1 MLITWPQSSVSVE
14 VGQSVTVSF
23 VTGQDYELMR
33 DISTSDSSVATI
45 STTGSG
51 FSGVATIVGVSAG
64 TATTVPGGSDTQ
76 NTPLTITVT
85 APAPVEDDKFLNKR
99 GLTHF
104 WENIDDIKQDKLT
117 AGTNITI
124 AADNTISASQPT
136 VNDAT
141 LTIQRNGT
149 NVQTFTANQSTNAT
163 ANITVPTDNNELTNG
178 AGYITSSGT
187 AAKANQLTT
196 ARTIAISG
204 GVTGTATSF
213 NGTSN
218 ISIPVTYVRDAYTIW
233 GGKDIVTDISP
244 DDAGCIDEF
253 GHNKLAFLPAECI
266 EVKYSTDGGTTWT
279 DYGLTD
285 AQKVAMVTTT
295 GPGVYAGKSAT
306 ITADNI
312 ANMRGRVRIAC
323 GTMAKSLKIYTALKK
338 ILINFSTNGA
348 TNAKIKI
355 RRRTIA
361 NYLSGTETWEDLGT
375 HNIGGWSGWNSYA
388 YNGTYFGGNMTNQTT
403 QPGQIEFEFWSETFN
418 SSTSRCSL
426 IDIRFIGTTN
436 WTTPSELSRAGHL
449 YTMDVS
455 RNATFPANVNV
466 TGSLGHGSYTYT
478 LPNKNG
484 TVAMTSDIPSVPTV
498 NNGQLTIQK
507 NGTTVNTFTANA
519 SSNVTANI
527 TVPTATSGLAND
539 GADGTSAYVE
549 ADDLASVATSG
560 SYNDLSNKPTI
571 PAAQVNSDWNASS
584 GVAQILN
591 KPTLATVATSGSYN
605 DLTDKPTI
613 ADENYLITVTSFSGS
628 GGTYGF
634 VADRTYAEIEAAYQA
649 GKHLIIC
656 ADIYRVSDS
665 GQSPTAHEY
674 LYAELSSVEDSG
686 GSDGPTFAFIATTA
700 SGSGRSITIWSHNF
714 YVYGYTN
721 NPYNTYSVNNASI
734 TVTDIISNS
743 QNPVSS
749 SAVYTALAAKANTSS
764 LATVA
769 TSGSYNDLS
778 NKPTIP
784 VAGTITSGSTGYAT
798 GGDVYTAIG
807 NVETILQTLNNGGG
821 AQ

>member
-1 MLITWPQSSVSVE
+1 MAGGGAPINSVSFTPLK
-14 VGQSVTVSF
+14 VTF
-23 VTGQDYELMR
+23 NDGDYLEPGGTITIACDGTPDAGVNL
-33 DISTSDSSVATI
+33 DNISSSDSAIAT
-45 STTGSG
+45 
-51 FSGVATIVGVSAG
+51 ATIVLQSRTVSG
-64 TATTVPGGSDTQ
+64 NNVTYEYSVNGYSPGTVTLTATAWDNVSLRSVSGT
-76 NTPLTITVT
+76 LEITVL

-104 WENIDDIKQDKLT
+104 WENIDEIKQDKLT

-141 LTIQRNGT
+141 LTIQKNGT

-323 GTMAKSLKIYTALKK
+323 GTMAKSSKIYTALKK
-338 ILINFSTNGA
+338 ILINFSTSGA
-348 TNAKIKI
+348 TNTKIRM

-388 YNGTYFGGNMTNQTT
+388 YNGNYFGGNMTNQTS
-403 QPGQIEFEFWSETFN
+403 QPGQIEFEFWGETFN
-418 SSTSRCSL
+418 SGHASRCSL

-507 NGTTVNTFTANA
+507 NGTNVATFTANA
-519 SSNVTANI
+519 SSNVTADI
-527 TVPTATSGLAND
+527 SVPTLYTTTGQNTD
-539 GADGTSAYVE
+539 GAVTQKLFTD
-549 ADDLASVATSG
+549 
-560 SYNDLSNKPTI
+560 
-571 PAAQVNSDWNASS
+571 
-584 GVAQILN
+584 
-591 KPTLATVATSGSYN
+591 TV
-605 DLTDKPTI
+605 
-613 ADENYLITVTSFSGS
+613 
-628 GGTYGF
+628 
-634 VADRTYAEIEAAYQA
+634 
-649 GKHLIIC
+649 
-656 ADIYRVSDS
+656 
-665 GQSPTAHEY
+665 
-674 LYAELSSVEDSG
+674 
-686 GSDGPTFAFIATTA
+686 
-700 SGSGRSITIWSHNF
+700 
-714 YVYGYTN
+714 
-721 NPYNTYSVNNASI
+721 
-734 TVTDIISNS
+734 
-743 QNPVSS
+743 
-749 SAVYTALAAKANTSS
+749 
-764 LATVA
+764 
-769 TSGSYNDLS
+769 
-778 NKPTIP
+778 
-784 VAGTITSGSTGYAT
+784 
-798 GGDVYTAIG
+798 G